1 MKKFL
6 LVLFALLPM
15 CGFAQQQEPEFEVQR
30 IEWSMNFGASLFKD
44 KFFDVLAPRDGYVL
58 DTELRY
64 NFLQVPVDVGLMLN
78 YDMRIMD
85 DYAYDRVDWYDSNTF
100 MAVSDYNFRRGH
112 GVSCFAGLGV
122 GVTSYYRW
130 DAHKFTIMPRVGV
143 EFFNFLRVTAAYQ
156 VGMGSKQNLNI
167 TLGLVIGGYRKR
179 W

>member
-1 MKKFL
+1 MRKYLLFL
-6 LVLFALLPM
+6 LTLFPLL
-15 CGFAQQQEPEFEVQR
+15 GFAQQQEVEVQR

-44 KFFDVLAPRDGYVL
+44 KFFDASAPRDGYVL

-64 NFLQVPVDVGLMLN
+64 NLRQVPVDVGLMLN

-100 MAVSDYNFRRGH
+100 MAVSDYNFRRGR
-112 GVSCFAGLGV
+112 GASCFIGLGV

-130 DAHKFTIMPRVGV
+130 DAHKFSIMPRVGV
-143 EFFNFLRVTAAYQ
+143 EFFNFLRMTAAYQ
-156 VGMGSKQNLNI
+156 MGMGSKQNLNV